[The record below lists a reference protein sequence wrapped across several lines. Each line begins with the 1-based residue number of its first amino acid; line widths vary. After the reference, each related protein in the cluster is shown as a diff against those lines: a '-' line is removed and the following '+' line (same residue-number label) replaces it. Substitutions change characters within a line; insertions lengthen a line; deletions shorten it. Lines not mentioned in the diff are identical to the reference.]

1 MENQSLSVVARLI
14 AVLAISASA
23 LAADGGTAADQS
35 ADWQQRLDKAA
46 ALQAEARSRR
56 VAADQLLEDT
66 KADCFK
72 KFRVTACQDEA
83 RSEHQG
89 AMREARRLENEGKAL
104 EREVRKEQLTD
115 KDKRRAET
123 ARQHEAELKVRETE
137 TAAARQTAEAE
148 TAAALAGKAR
158 KAAEGERRKAAAE
171 EKQRKKRAD
180 HEARIAEKS
189 RKAERQA
196 AEAAGK

>member
-14 AVLAISASA
+14 ALLAISGSV
-23 LAADGGTAADQS
+23 LAADGGTAADR
-35 ADWQQRLDKAA
+35 QQRLDKAA

-56 VAADQLLEDT
+56 GAADQLLNDK

-83 RSEHQG
+83 RSEHQE
-89 AMREARRLENEGKAL
+89 AIREARRLENEGKAL

-115 KDKRRAET
+115 KDRRRAET
-123 ARQHEAELKVRETE
+123 ARQHDAELKLREAE
-137 TAAARQTAEAE
+137 TAAARQAAEAE
-148 TAAALAGKAR
+148 AATASLAKEKRAEEGGRR
-158 KAAEGERRKAAAE
+158 KAAEAER
-171 EKQRKKRAD
+171 QRKKQAD
-180 HEARIAEKS
+180 HEARVAEK
-189 RKAERQA
+189 RHQAERQA